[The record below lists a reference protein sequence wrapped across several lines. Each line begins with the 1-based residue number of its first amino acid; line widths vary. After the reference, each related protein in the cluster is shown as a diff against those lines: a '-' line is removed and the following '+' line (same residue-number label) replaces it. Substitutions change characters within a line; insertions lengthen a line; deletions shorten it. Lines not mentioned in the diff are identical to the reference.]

1 MHLKLHRDAS
11 HAVRS
16 GFQPP
21 AALNETSAAA
31 AAAAAAAAYEER
43 GGQSFQVHSCHT
55 NDPERGNT
63 PVFIR
68 CVT

>member
-1 MHLKLHRDAS
+1 MFAQS
-11 HAVRS
+11 
-16 GFQPP
+16 
-21 AALNETSAAA
+21 ALLGAAA